1 MGIDRAIWSV
11 INCIRKILIR
21 RSAGSF
27 YEPALFLLAKKEAG
41 IKRNAPESRLLA
53 RSHEEEGSNM
63 RQQIIY
69 QDLSLIHPYEKNPR
83 KNDGAV
89 AAVAESIQE
98 FGFKV
103 PVIVD
108 RNNVIIAGHTRYKAA
123 LQLGLDQIP
132 CIVAEDLNDEQIK
145 AYRIADNKVSE
156 AAAWDGELL
165 RGELEQL
172 QAMGYD
178 LAQTGVEEFELD
190 SILRDIQ
197 DTDFE
202 DFFVES
208 IERPAKEETTAQTGT
223 ARQGEAPAQT
233 STETPVEPS
242 SRSRIQCPHC
252 GGWIEQ

>member
-1 MGIDRAIWSV
+1 MYCFGL
-11 INCIRKILIR
+11 ILCR
-21 RSAGSF
+21 H
-27 YEPALFLLAKKEAG
+27 YL
-41 IKRNAPESRLLA
+41 
-53 RSHEEEGSNM
+53 
-63 RQQIIY
+63 
-69 QDLSLIHPYEKNPR
+69 
-83 KNDGAV
+83 
-89 AAVAESIQE
+89 
-98 FGFKV
+98 
-103 PVIVD
+103 D

-178 LAQTGVEEFELD
+178 LAQTGFEEFELD